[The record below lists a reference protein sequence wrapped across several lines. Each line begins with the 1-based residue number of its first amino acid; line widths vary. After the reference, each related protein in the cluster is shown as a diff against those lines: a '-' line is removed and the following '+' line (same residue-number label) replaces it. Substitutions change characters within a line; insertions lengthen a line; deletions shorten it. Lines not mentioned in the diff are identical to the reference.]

1 LAGDAEQFIA
11 AAEHHNVMTYALAAI
26 EAGRLELP
34 ESAAAGLHRQA
45 AVRALHA
52 RLLREELPSV
62 VEAIERACAVPPVV
76 IKGPAVAD
84 RYYRAPSLRPFV
96 DMDLILP
103 REALEPAAAGL
114 RAHGYEAV
122 VEFRP
127 GFTQLHGHDV
137 HLARYGAGPRLDV
150 ELHWR
155 VGDDPVTAGLDH
167 PFLRAGAE
175 RLSVGGRDVI
185 VPRKARQLITLAA
198 HLLSDRARR
207 LSWVHDL
214 KLIATA
220 CSPEEWREAFTD
232 AERIGLSWVLH
243 RALDY
248 PERYLGLRRARPTA
262 PGPPPRFGPLRA
274 AEQIYGPAALHLGR
288 LAGLSWRQRAGYLR
302 AVLVPTR
309 AGMERTV
316 GADGAATWRLAAR
329 HAARSL
335 RMLKRFDE

>member
-1 LAGDAEQFIA
+1 
-11 AAEHHNVMTYALAAI
+11 
-26 EAGRLELP
+26 
-34 ESAAAGLHRQA
+34 
-45 AVRALHA
+45 
-52 RLLREELPSV
+52 V
-62 VEAIERACAVPPVV
+62 VEAIERACGVSPVL

-84 RYYRAPSLRPFV
+84 RYYRVPSLRPFV
-96 DMDLILP
+96 DLDLILP

-127 GFTQLHGHDV
+127 GFTQLHGHDLHV
-137 HLARYGAGPRLDV
+137 AKYGSGPRLDV

-155 VGDDPVTAGLDH
+155 VGDDAITAGLDY
-167 PFLRAGAE
+167 PFLGAHGE
-175 RLSVGGRDVI
+175 RLHVGGREVV
-185 VPRKARQLITLAA
+185 VPGIARQLITLAA

-220 CSPEEWREAFTD
+220 CSTEEWRDAFTE
-232 AERIGLSWVLH
+232 AERLGLSWVLH

-248 PERYLGLRRARPTA
+248 PERYLELHRVRPTA
-262 PGPPPRFGPLRA
+262 PGPPPRFGPVRA

-288 LAGLSWRQRAGYLR
+288 LAGLSWQQRAGYLR

-316 GADGAATWRLAAR
+316 GGDGAPTWRLAAR
-329 HAARSL
+329 HAARGL
-335 RMLKRFDE
+335 RILKRFKE